1 MANENHMPPPGQRLV
16 VSVKYYNIVVD
27 FLGRGE
33 EQRSIPSGTT
43 MRGFV
48 EALASE
54 SAPFRRLA
62 LTPEGQVSG
71 HVRLFRSEQ
80 AVLDM
85 DEPLA
90 DGDEIRVFPAIS
102 GG

>member
-1 MANENHMPPPGQRLV
+1 MDNEKPMTPAGQRPV

-27 FLGRGE
+27 FLGRRE

-43 MRGFV
+43 MCGLV
-48 EALASE
+48 EALADE
-54 SAPFRRLA
+54 SASFRRLA
-62 LTPEGQVSG
+62 LTSEGQVSG
-71 HVRLFRSEQ
+71 HVRLFRNGQ